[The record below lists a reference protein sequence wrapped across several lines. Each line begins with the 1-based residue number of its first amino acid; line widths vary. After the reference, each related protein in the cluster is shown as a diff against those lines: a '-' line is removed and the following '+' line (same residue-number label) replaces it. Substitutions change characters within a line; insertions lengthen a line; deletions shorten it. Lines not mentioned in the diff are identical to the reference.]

1 MNNMNGKGVY
11 AIIFLA
17 GALLV
22 NGILDLDGE
31 NKKLKQRVAKLESEH
46 IDTEQRLHLYRE
58 ALAQTEITDLKAAEV
73 FETTE
78 AYRHLI
84 SEMDEHKEFANDTT
98 IEEE

>member
-31 NKKLKQRVAKLESEH
+31 NKKLKQRVVKLESEH

>member
-1 MNNMNGKGVY
+1 M
-11 AIIFLA
+11 
-17 GALLV
+17 

-31 NKKLKQRVAKLESEH
+31 NKKLKQRVVKLESEH

-58 ALAQTEITDLKAAEV
+58 ALAQTEITDLKAAKV

>member
-1 MNNMNGKGVY
+1 M
-11 AIIFLA
+11 
-17 GALLV
+17 
-22 NGILDLDGE
+22 NGILDLDSE
-31 NKKLKQRVAKLESEH
+31 NKELKQRVVKLESEH
-46 IDTEQRLHLYRE
+46 IDAEQRLHLYRE

-84 SEMDEHKEFANDTT
+84 SEMDEHREFANDTT

>member
-1 MNNMNGKGVY
+1 MNNMNSKGVY
-11 AIIFLA
+11 VIIFLA

-22 NGILDLDGE
+22 NGILDLDSE
-31 NKKLKQRVAKLESEH
+31 NKELKQRVVKLESEH
-46 IDTEQRLHLYRE
+46 IDAEQRLHLYRE

-78 AYRHLI
+78 AYRHLV

>member
-1 MNNMNGKGVY
+1 MKQFATICVVVFFAAAWIVSGICELSFENNQ
-11 AIIFLA
+11 
-17 GALLV
+17 
-22 NGILDLDGE
+22 
-31 NKKLKQRVAKLESEH
+31 LKDRIDRLESMH
-46 IDTEQRLHLYRE
+46 IDAEQRLHLYRA

>member
-1 MNNMNGKGVY
+1 M
-11 AIIFLA
+11 
-17 GALLV
+17 

-46 IDTEQRLHLYRE
+46 IDAEQRLHLYRE

-84 SEMDEHKEFANDTT
+84 SEMDEHEQFANDTT

>member
-22 NGILDLDGE
+22 NGIFDLDGE
-31 NKKLKQRVAKLESEH
+31 NKKLKQRVVKLESEH
-46 IDTEQRLHLYRE
+46 IDTEQRLHLYRA